1 MSRDN
6 LTAFSEWLRDVRG
19 MAYTSSITY
28 ASNVRRLLYD
38 AGGNDLDAEAVWRSL
53 GAQPDHL
60 KAGMRCAWSAYVDWC
75 EATRPRVRV
84 PARFPV
90 PPKGRRRHVAPG
102 SYAAPPAPAPVQ
114 GAPMHGSTH
123 AAPPAPAPV
132 PANGVPPELRAKLT
146 RLSAVLPE
154 LADLLPRC
162 TWAHVTDAA
171 YEIDG
176 EPGQLIMIAPRTQGL
191 ILPKSALSMLMAWGR
206 PAGPS
211 APLLPREPG
220 APDPMSSWALRTLAT
235 A

>member
-6 LTAFSEWLRDVRG
+6 LTSFSEWLRDVRG
-19 MAYTSSITY
+19 LSYGTSITY

-38 AGGNDLDAEAVWRSL
+38 AGGNDLDADAVWRSL
-53 GAQPDHL
+53 DAQPDHL

-90 PPKGRRRHVAPG
+90 PQRGRRRHVAPG
-102 SYAAPPAPAPVQ
+102 SYATQPAHQPAPAPMHGSTHGAPPAPAPVL
-114 GAPMHGSTH
+114 
-123 AAPPAPAPV
+123 
-132 PANGVPPELRAKLT
+132 ANGVPPELRAKLT

-154 LADLLPRC
+154 MVDLMPRC
-162 TWAHVTDAA
+162 CWAHVTDAA

-191 ILPKSALSMLMAWGR
+191 ILPKSALALLMGWGK

-220 APDPMSSWALRTLAT
+220 ATDAMSTWAIRTLLQP
-235 A
+235 